1 MDRLSNPPVDRKENG
16 VRRVVFLAASNGE
29 FSQTLRLWRTP
40 MGREAICDCTFDGT
54 TTKVKALLE
63 SEELILRGD
72 IRLRAPLHALHHVR
86 VESES
91 LCFNLDEGPVRL
103 DLGAAAAK
111 SWAKKIKS
119 PPPSL
124 ADKLGITGKT
134 VRTIG
139 PTSDRALD
147 SALSSAARI
156 STRNPD
162 LILAYVD
169 TLESLAVTLREAKAQ
184 LARSIPIWLVYRKG
198 PGHSL
203 NESAIR
209 TCLRANGLMDT
220 KVASVSAEL
229 TALRFNLPKS
239 N

>member
-1 MDRLSNPPVDRKENG
+1 
-16 VRRVVFLAASNGE
+16 
-29 FSQTLRLWRTP
+29 
-40 MGREAICDCTFDGT
+40 MGREAICDCTFDGA

-91 LCFNLDEGPVRL
+91 LCFNLDKGPVRL
-103 DLGAAAAK
+103 DLGAATAK

-139 PTSDRALD
+139 PVADRALD
-147 SALSSAARI
+147 SPLSSAARI
-156 STRNPD
+156 SARNPD
-162 LILAYVD
+162 LILSYVD
-169 TLESLAVTLREAKAQ
+169 TPESLATTLREAKSQ
-184 LARSIPIWLVYRKG
+184 LARSIPIWLIYRKG
-198 PGHSL
+198 PGYPL

-209 TCLRANGLMDT
+209 TTLRAHGLMDT
-220 KVASVSAEL
+220 KVASVSADL
-229 TALRFNLPKS
+229 TALRFNLPKQTAKT
-239 N
+239 

>member
-1 MDRLSNPPVDRKENG
+1 
-16 VRRVVFLAASNGE
+16 
-29 FSQTLRLWRTP
+29 

-63 SEELILRGD
+63 SEELVLRGD

-91 LCFNLDEGPVRL
+91 LCFNLDKGPIRL

-124 ADKLGITGKT
+124 AAKLGITGKT
-134 VRTIG
+134 LRTIG
-139 PTSDRALD
+139 PISDRALD
-147 SALSSAARI
+147 SALGSAALI
-156 STRNPD
+156 SGRNPD

-169 TLESLAVTLREAKAQ
+169 TPESLAATLREAKAQ

-198 PGHSL
+198 PGHPL

-209 TCLRANGLMDT
+209 TTLRANGLMDT
-220 KVASVSAEL
+220 KVASVSPEL
-229 TALRFNLPKS
+229 TALRFNLPKQT
-239 N
+239 NGKGATVIRGMRTR

>member
-1 MDRLSNPPVDRKENG
+1 
-16 VRRVVFLAASNGE
+16 
-29 FSQTLRLWRTP
+29 
-40 MGREAICDCTFDGT
+40 MGREAICDCTFAGT

-72 IRLRAPLHALHHVR
+72 VHLHAPLNALHHVR

-91 LCFNLDEGPVRL
+91 LCFNLDKGPIRL

-111 SWAKKIKS
+111 SWAKKIKT

-124 ADKLGITGKT
+124 AEKLAITGKT

-139 PTSDRALD
+139 PISDRALD
-147 SALSSAARI
+147 AALTSAALI
-156 STRNPD
+156 SSRNPD
-162 LILAYVD
+162 LILSYVD
-169 TLESLAVTLREAKAQ
+169 TPESLAITLREAKAQ
-184 LARSIPIWLVYRKG
+184 LARSIPLWIVYRKG
-198 PGHSL
+198 SGHPL

-209 TCLRANGLMDT
+209 TTLRARGLMDT

-229 TALRFNLPKS
+229 TALRFTLLKS
-239 N
+239 S

>member
-1 MDRLSNPPVDRKENG
+1 
-16 VRRVVFLAASNGE
+16 
-29 FSQTLRLWRTP
+29 
-40 MGREAICDCTFDGT
+40 MGREAICDCTFAGT

-63 SEELILRGD
+63 SEELILRGE
-72 IRLRAPLHALHHVR
+72 IQLRAPLHALHHVR

-91 LCFNLDEGPVRL
+91 LCFNLDQGPIRL

-111 SWAKKIKS
+111 SWAKKIKT
-119 PPPSL
+119 PPRSL

-139 PTSDRALD
+139 PIADRVLD
-147 SALSSAARI
+147 SALTSAARI

-162 LILAYVD
+162 LILSYVD
-169 TLESLAVTLREAKAQ
+169 TPETLATTLREAKTQ
-184 LARSIPIWLVYRKG
+184 LTRSIPIWLVYRKG
-198 PGHSL
+198 SGHPL
-203 NESAIR
+203 NEAAIR
-209 TCLRANGLMDT
+209 TTLRAHGLMDT
-220 KVASVSAEL
+220 KVASVSADL

>member
-1 MDRLSNPPVDRKENG
+1 
-16 VRRVVFLAASNGE
+16 
-29 FSQTLRLWRTP
+29 
-40 MGREAICDCTFDGT
+40 MGREAICECTFAGT

-63 SEELILRGD
+63 SEELIVRGD
-72 IRLRAPLHALHHVR
+72 IHLRAPLHALHHVR

-91 LCFNLDEGPVRL
+91 LCFNLDKGPIRL
-103 DLGAAAAK
+103 ELGAAVAK

-139 PTSDRALD
+139 LISDKALD
-147 SALSSAARI
+147 SAINSAAQI
-156 STRNPD
+156 SPRNPD
-162 LILAYVD
+162 LILSHVD
-169 TLESLAVTLREAKAQ
+169 TPGSLATTLREAKAQ

-198 PGHSL
+198 AGHQL

-209 TCLRANGLMDT
+209 TCLRAKGLMDT

-229 TALRFNLPKS
+229 TALRFNHPKS
-239 N
+239 R

>member
-1 MDRLSNPPVDRKENG
+1 
-16 VRRVVFLAASNGE
+16 
-29 FSQTLRLWRTP
+29 
-40 MGREAICDCTFDGT
+40 MGREAICECTFDGT

-91 LCFNLDEGPVRL
+91 LCFNLDKGPIRL

-111 SWAKKIKS
+111 SWAKKIKT
-119 PPPSL
+119 PPRSL

-139 PTSDRALD
+139 PISDRALD
-147 SALSSAARI
+147 SALNSAARI
-156 STRNPD
+156 SARKPD
-162 LILAYVD
+162 LILSCVD
-169 TLESLAVTLREAKAQ
+169 TPESLAATLQEAKAQ
-184 LARSIPIWLVYRKG
+184 LARSVPIWLVYRKG
-198 PGHSL
+198 PGHPL

-209 TCLRANGLMDT
+209 TTLRANGLMDT

-229 TALRFNLPKS
+229 TALRFSLPKS
-239 N
+239 S

>member
-1 MDRLSNPPVDRKENG
+1 
-16 VRRVVFLAASNGE
+16 
-29 FSQTLRLWRTP
+29 

-72 IRLRAPLHALHHVR
+72 ISLRAPLHALHHVR

-91 LCFNLDEGPVRL
+91 LCFNLDKGPIRL
-103 DLGAAAAK
+103 DLGAVAAK

-134 VRTIG
+134 VRAIG
-139 PTSDRALD
+139 SISDRALD
-147 SALSSAARI
+147 AAINSAALI

-169 TLESLAVTLREAKAQ
+169 TPESLAATLREAKAQ
-184 LARSIPIWLVYRKG
+184 LTRSTPIWLVYRKG
-198 PGHSL
+198 PGHPL

-220 KVASVSAEL
+220 KVASVSTEL
-229 TALRFNLPKS
+229 TALRFSRPKS
-239 N
+239 S

>member
-1 MDRLSNPPVDRKENG
+1 
-16 VRRVVFLAASNGE
+16 
-29 FSQTLRLWRTP
+29 
-40 MGREAICDCTFDGT
+40 MGREAICECTFAGT

-72 IRLRAPLHALHHVR
+72 IHLRAPLHALHHVR

-91 LCFNLDEGPVRL
+91 LCFNLDTGPVRL
-103 DLGAAAAK
+103 NLGAAAAK
-111 SWAKKIKS
+111 SWAKKIKR

-139 PTSDRALD
+139 PISDRALD
-147 SALSSAARI
+147 SALSSAALVRAQ
-156 STRNPD
+156 NPD
-162 LILAYVD
+162 LILSYVD
-169 TLESLAVTLREAKAQ
+169 TPQSLAATLREAKAQ

-198 PGHSL
+198 PGHPL

-209 TCLRANGLMDT
+209 TTLRAQGLMDT
-220 KVASVSAEL
+220 KVVSVSAEL
-229 TALRFNLPKS
+229 TALRFNLPKQTAKA
-239 N
+239 

>member
-1 MDRLSNPPVDRKENG
+1 
-16 VRRVVFLAASNGE
+16 
-29 FSQTLRLWRTP
+29 
-40 MGREAICDCTFDGT
+40 MGREAICDCIFAGATA
-54 TTKVKALLE
+54 KVKALLE
-63 SEELILRGD
+63 SHEIILRGD
-72 IRLRAPLHALHHVR
+72 IHLRAPLQALHHVR
-86 VESES
+86 VESKS
-91 LCFNLDEGPVRL
+91 LCFNLDAGPVRL

-119 PPPSL
+119 SPPSL

-139 PTSDRALD
+139 TITDRALD
-147 SALSSAARI
+147 SALISAAQI

-162 LILAYVD
+162 LILSYVD
-169 TLESLAVTLREAKAQ
+169 TPESLATTLREAKAQ
-184 LARSIPIWLVYRKG
+184 LDRSIPIWLVYRKG
-198 PGHSL
+198 PGHQL

-209 TCLRANGLMDT
+209 TTLRANGLMDT

-239 N
+239 S

>member
-1 MDRLSNPPVDRKENG
+1 
-16 VRRVVFLAASNGE
+16 
-29 FSQTLRLWRTP
+29 
-40 MGREAICDCTFDGT
+40 MGRETICDCTFDGT
-54 TTKVKALLE
+54 TKKVKALLE

-72 IRLRAPLHALHHVR
+72 IHLRAPLHALHHVR

-91 LCFNLDEGPVRL
+91 LCFNLDMGPMRL

-124 ADKLGITGKT
+124 ADKLGITGKI

-139 PTSDRALD
+139 PISDRALD
-147 SALSSAARI
+147 SAINSAASVRAQ
-156 STRNPD
+156 NPD

-169 TLESLAVTLREAKAQ
+169 TPESLAATLREAKAQ
-184 LARSIPIWLVYRKG
+184 LARSVPIWLIYRKG
-198 PGHSL
+198 PGHPL

-209 TCLRANGLMDT
+209 TTLRANGLMDT

-229 TALRFNLPKS
+229 TALRFNLPKQTAKA
-239 N
+239 

>member
-1 MDRLSNPPVDRKENG
+1 
-16 VRRVVFLAASNGE
+16 
-29 FSQTLRLWRTP
+29 

-63 SEELILRGD
+63 SEELILSGE
-72 IRLRAPLHALHHVR
+72 ISLRASLHALHHVR

-91 LCFNLDEGPVRL
+91 LCFNLDKGPIRL

-139 PTSDRALD
+139 PIADRVLD
-147 SALSSAARI
+147 SALTSAALL
-156 STRNPD
+156 SARNPD
-162 LILAYVD
+162 LILSYVD
-169 TLESLAVTLREAKAQ
+169 TPESLAATLRDAKAQ
-184 LARSIPIWLVYRKG
+184 LARSVPIWLIYRKG
-198 PGHSL
+198 PGHPL
-203 NESAIR
+203 NESGIR
-209 TCLRANGLMDT
+209 TTLRAQGLMDT

-229 TALRFNLPKS
+229 TALRFNRPKS
-239 N
+239 T